1 MYAGVSEFFYRP
13 VCKKGRES
21 RHNKIKGG
29 PFRYVLMTHGR
40 EPSST
45 DGDFATPQDIVAAI
59 NGLTPANEQR
69 LRRVAQ
75 YWLYVLQHYGGSRE
89 TVDDLL
95 QNAIMKVLEEERR
108 WNKSKVDFVGLL
120 AGIIQSNASHA
131 LERYVRGE
139 ERMEPLLETDL
150 VRVTEEGEDCDAFDR
165 IASDPRSPETELI
178 VREEKQ
184 AAADII
190 GQLRAQFE
198 NDKQASEVLQHRLD
212 GLKGPEVQKRMG
224 LSKKEYA
231 TVDQRI
237 RRGFGRLS
245 GAGGKHEH

>member
-1 MYAGVSEFFYRP
+1 
-13 VCKKGRES
+13 
-21 RHNKIKGG
+21 
-29 PFRYVLMTHGR
+29 MTHGR